1 MTLIREALERK
12 DIALTAAYTL
22 GMLTL
27 SGAVTG
33 QFFPDRADGGLSFD
47 HVVANIGG
55 DTPETAFISV
65 SVALLLVV
73 ISGLLAYGSNR
84 IYEELFGDGQFD
96 LQSPETLALL
106 GSVGLPVAH
115 EAFDS
120 VGQITTGEPVM
131 QVIVVAVTVYS
142 YVYIADVPEE
152 IR

>member
-1 MTLIREALERK
+1 MSIVREALERK

-22 GMLTL
+22 GMLIL
-27 SGAVTG
+27 SGAVSG
-33 QFFPDRADGGLSFD
+33 QFFPARSDGGISFD
-47 HVVANIGG
+47 HVVANLGG
-55 DTPETAFISV
+55 DTPETAFITV

-73 ISGLLAYGSNR
+73 VSGLLAYGSNR
-84 IYEELFGDGQFD
+84 IYDELFGDGEFD
-96 LQSPETLALL
+96 IQSPETLALL

-120 VGQITTGEPVM
+120 IGEITTGSPVM

-152 IR
+152 LR